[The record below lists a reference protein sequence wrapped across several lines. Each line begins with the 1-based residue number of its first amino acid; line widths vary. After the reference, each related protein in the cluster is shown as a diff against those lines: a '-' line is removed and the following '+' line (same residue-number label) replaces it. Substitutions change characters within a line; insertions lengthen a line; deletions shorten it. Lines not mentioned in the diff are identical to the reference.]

1 MCIWACQRCGE
12 AYFANPPETGL
23 CTACQQEDEQDEQDQ
38 GAEEVTGDD
47 D

>member
-12 AYFANPPETGL
+12 AYFASPPDIWL

-38 GAEEVTGDD
+38 DAEEVTGDD

>member
-23 CTACQQEDEQDEQDQ
+23 CPHASKTTNKANK
-38 GAEEVTGDD
+38 ANKTRTTRR
-47 D
+47 

>member
-23 CTACQQEDEQDEQDQ
+23 CTACQQEAQDEQDQ
-38 GAEEVTGDD
+38 HAEEVTGDD